1 MQRFRGDAAEQKE
14 KDRTMARDPG
24 KDILKNPAPT
34 GGTTKK
40 TVDGVLTALKIGNG
54 AVSLLAGL
62 LAAVMILYSGYVLY
76 DSFATEYGAYSSA
89 WDLLKYKPDAA
100 SAEPS
105 GGAESLAEINKDY
118 RAWLTIYDTTI
129 DYPVVQGEDDLHY
142 ASHDVYGNVSLTGA
156 IYLAAGNKEDFSDSY
171 NVIYGHHMD
180 NGAMFGSLDKYADE
194 KYFRTHRVGTLVAE
208 SSVYDVTLFAAVS
221 TDAYE
226 SKIYSVGDRAEEVI
240 RFLEGDRNQDAGVG
254 TKILVYDEETAKK
267 ATKIVALSTCADVVT
282 NGRLV
287 VFGRME
293 KRADDEPVI
302 TDEPTVTS
310 TVTGTTTATV
320 TPKATVTAT
329 ATPAPEATATA
340 TATATPAAANAGN
353 APVTPTETEA
363 PVVRITVHYVADGKE
378 VFPTE
383 VFVHRTGDQYY
394 ITAPQMAGYEA
405 DTELLRGTVTEDLE
419 FTIVYRAKVNTL
431 TIRYR
436 LTDGTEISAPY
447 QQTVK
452 TGETNEINS
461 PVIPGYKASI
471 LKVSGTNNGRDE
483 EYTVLYIP
491 EDWVIITEPETPL
504 YAGETQIQIGICEE

>member
-1 MQRFRGDAAEQKE
+1 
-14 KDRTMARDPG
+14 MARDPG

-100 SAEPS
+100 SAQPS
-105 GGAESLAEINKDY
+105 GGAESLAQINQDY
-118 RAWLTIYDTTI
+118 RAWLTLYDTTI
-129 DYPVVQGEDDLHY
+129 DYPVVQGSDDLYY

-156 IYLAAGNKEDFSDSY
+156 IYLAAGNKKDFSDSY

-180 NGAMFGSLDKYADE
+180 NGAMFGSLDKYTDE
-194 KYFRTHRVGTLVAE
+194 KYFQTHRTGILVTA
-208 SSVYDVTLFAAVS
+208 SGSYDVTLFAVVN

-226 SKIYSVGDRAEEVI
+226 SGIYTVGDRTAEVI
-240 RFLEGDRNQDAGVG
+240 RFLEGNRSQDVG
-254 TKILVYDEETAKK
+254 LGTEILVYDAETAKN
-267 ATKIVALSTCADVVT
+267 ATKIVALSTCADAQT

-287 VFGRME
+287 AFGRME
-293 KRADDEPVI
+293 KRKEEQPVI
-302 TDEPTVTS
+302 TDQPTP
-310 TVTGTTTATV
+310 TA
-320 TPKATVTAT
+320 ASSAT
-329 ATPAPEATATA
+329 AAPSET
-340 TATATPAAANAGN
+340 
-353 APVTPTETEA
+353 VTPTETVTPEPENTPA
-363 PVVRITVHYVADGKE
+363 PPAQTETPEVRITVHFMAEDGAE

-383 VFVHRTGDQYY
+383 VFVHTVGDRYY
-394 ITAPQMAGYEA
+394 ITVPQLAGFTA
-405 DTELLRGTVTEDLE
+405 DTELLHGTVTEDME
-419 FTIVYRAKVNTL
+419 ITVVYRAKVNTL

-436 LTDGTEISAPY
+436 LTDGTEIQAPY
-447 QQTVK
+447 RQTVR
-452 TGETNEINS
+452 TGEEYDVIS
-461 PVIPGYKASI
+461 PVIPGYKAS
-471 LKVSGTNNGRDE
+471 LLRVTGMNHGRNE